1 MKSSFTSHVWSPDP
15 GLSTEGSSSGADLLN
30 AKPLSHLDLVAKI
43 WRKKSGIFMDFH
55 GFSWIFMDFHGFSW
69 ISWGPNCW
77 RNWFWWIV
85 QISMISWY
93 HPAGRFPG
101 DGPSAEIPLGGWS
114 VLLETNLQLITV
126 WRGFNE
132 IKSEILLD
140 ITQSSFKLGSNSIQR
155 PQPPSPFTEV
165 KMSRSVFVSISD
177 GEAHMSDMSDG
188 CQWLMVKRGF
198 FMRFMKLCGPPIPKT
213 LPNTFFSPLWAK
225 RFRNSNCYCLVS
237 GPWTSIFAECA
248 HLRNQNEKKIK

>member
-43 WRKKSGIFMDFH
+43 WRKKSG
-55 GFSWIFMDFHGFSW
+55 IFMDFHGFSW